1 MTCKD
6 CIHFGKEMNID
17 DKTYHLCTDS
27 GDLIL
32 EGEEDEDCEMC
43 LFFQNNDGTYHNG
56 TWHCPRCGKEVS
68 VWGLCGKCEQ
78 VYSIPKGGQVKP
90 HMLQGWVYEED
101 DSWES
106 VSK

>member
-6 CIHFGKEMNID
+6 CKYYGKETVID
-17 DKTYHLCTDS
+17 DKTYHFCTDS

-32 EGEEDEDCEMC
+32 TGEEDEDCGMC
-43 LFFQNNDGTYHNG
+43 LFF
-56 TWHCPRCGKEVS
+56 E
-68 VWGLCGKCEQ
+68 
-78 VYSIPKGGQVKP
+78 PK
-90 HMLQGWVYEED
+90 D